1 MIILIVEIH
10 FEDDLGFLLNSVCK
24 VDIDLSFQKF
34 EGHDDE
40 SIKLKYLLLVFCS
53 FLELVLKLPNHDK
66 VVKDCKSMKKGAA
79 AAGVEIIT
87 FSRF

>member
-40 SIKLKYLLLVFCS
+40 SIKLKYLHLVFCRV
-53 FLELVLKLPNHDK
+53 FRIGAKTF
-66 VVKDCKSMKKGAA
+66 KS
-79 AAGVEIIT
+79 
-87 FSRF
+87 

>member
-34 EGHDDE
+34 EGHDE
-40 SIKLKYLLLVFCS
+40 SIKLKDLLEALCRVS
-53 FLELVLKLPNHDK
+53 KNDKLSNHDK

-79 AAGVEIIT
+79 ADVEIIT